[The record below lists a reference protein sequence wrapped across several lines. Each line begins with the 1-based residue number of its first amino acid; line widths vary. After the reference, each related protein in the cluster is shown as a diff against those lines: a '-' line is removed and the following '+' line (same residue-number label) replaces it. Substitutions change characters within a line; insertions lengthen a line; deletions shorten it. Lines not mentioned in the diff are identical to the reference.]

1 MFWPVYRK
9 VILTA
14 TVSNKKNVHEQL
26 KLDITVSL
34 NLTIFDL
41 TTPSDVSSASVKRTQ
56 IWTDSDFAVS
66 TTVFS
71 HLDSDFCVESALN
84 FSSIIGLI
92 SRDSKSAYYC
102 SSTTA
107 ISLLMSSKNYTF
119 QTTDRLIPSTRASSA
134 EFTRW
139 ISSHRDSWSSI
150 EVILVILENVIFL
163 NNLLLL
169 ISWLQELS

>member
-56 IWTDSDFAVS
+56 I
-66 TTVFS
+66 
-71 HLDSDFCVESALN
+71 
-84 FSSIIGLI
+84 
-92 SRDSKSAYYC
+92 
-102 SSTTA
+102 
-107 ISLLMSSKNYTF
+107 
-119 QTTDRLIPSTRASSA
+119 
-134 EFTRW
+134 
-139 ISSHRDSWSSI
+139 
-150 EVILVILENVIFL
+150 
-163 NNLLLL
+163 
-169 ISWLQELS
+169 